1 MKTES
6 KNFHVVLPKDVDN
19 NLKLILSKKELLA
32 EQTIKNEIM
41 QLLSK

>member
-19 NLKLILSKKELLA
+19 NLKLILTDCMFS
-32 EQTIKNEIM
+32 
-41 QLLSK
+41 